1 MRINGLSVNALYFNV
16 FSLRSSLNGHRYI
29 FFVIKRELNFNEVLK
44 TRTKTFNATRI

>member
-1 MRINGLSVNALYFNV
+1 MRINGLSVNTLY
-16 FSLRSSLNGHRYI
+16 RYI